1 MYLPHGIPR
10 DTRRTVVWVF
20 LYKRMYIQ
28 PNSVRVGCNLTL
40 GDKVSPQLMK
50 LCFNIVD
57 LAEGA
62 KWLVNMLSEF
72 VLLCTND
79 VGSNLSEGKRKNCQ
93 LNSNS
98 DTEYKNLI
106 LCIIIIIFMVYI
118 NS

>member
-1 MYLPHGIPR
+1 MFF
-10 DTRRTVVWVF
+10 F